1 MLPSIVNYL
10 PCICPLH
17 PVHIRTD
24 WAPLND
30 VMGQIW
36 PADLGFDTWFK
47 RHDHVLVCH
56 NHTELCVC
64 IQSTILILK
73 EEVKTEQKHLTTSW
87 INLSLCCHCFLK
99 NMSLGNSGNDCA
111 SRFSSVTVVS
121 AHTHTHIRIVLGFIF
136 VYFRTK
142 FKVLAGG
149 KRQCLP
155 LGEELKIG
163 SETLLMVTAAVWS
176 NNNDVLTFSSV
187 LINCHITCFLVMW
200 VPLCNTS

>member
-10 PCICPLH
+10 PCICYKYSICPLH

-99 NMSLGNSGNDCA
+99 NMSLGNSGNDSA

-121 AHTHTHIRIVLGFIF
+121 AHTHTHTNAYALFWVLFLFILEQNSRF
-136 VYFRTK
+136 WQVERDDVYPW
-142 FKVLAGG
+142 G
-149 KRQCLP
+149 K
-155 LGEELKIG
+155 
-163 SETLLMVTAAVWS
+163 
-176 NNNDVLTFSSV
+176 N
-187 LINCHITCFLVMW
+187 
-200 VPLCNTS
+200 